1 MHRLCPYRMGER
13 VRALKLLRS
22 VTKGILLMW
31 ERGLHSYAMVE
42 KTVASGCDYLGRIP
56 KNVKFPVEKPMDDG
70 SYCSWINPPAKLGK
84 KGCQEPQFFADS
96 FFVKKPER
104 VETILFI
111 MSLCL
116 LVYNLGQRELRK
128 TLL

>member
-56 KNVKFPVEKPMDDG
+56 KNAKFPVEKPMDDG

-96 FFVKKPER
+96 FFCQKTRKSR
-104 VETILFI
+104 NNTIYYVTVFI
-111 MSLCL
+111 S
-116 LVYNLGQRELRK
+116 V
-128 TLL
+128 